1 MQLASALQGAI
12 GGAME
17 TDVSVPPIGGNH
29 ETLPIK
35 CASDQAL
42 TLPETEEAMVLEI
55 LMAEALKLPLLI
67 IVPS

>member
-12 GGAME
+12 GDAME
-17 TDVSVPPIGGNH
+17 ATISVPPIGVNH
-29 ETLPIK
+29 ETLAIK

-42 TLPETEEAMVLEI
+42 TLPETEEAMLLEI